1 MTNVGDV
8 FDWLDA
14 KTYTSED
21 AVAKDLWQFFENL
34 PLELDLASAGHYL
47 RKEFKRND
55 TGVDDRVQIF
65 TFDPEPA
72 DDEGYWDSSGYDS
85 DDDYDEDASWRE
97 DYY

>member
-1 MTNVGDV
+1 MILAGEVVATIREMGDG
-8 FDWLDA
+8 A
-14 KTYTSED
+14 G
-21 AVAKDLWQFFENL
+21 AVLMEVADFFSGL
-34 PLELDLASAGHYL
+34 PDDLDLASAEHYL
-47 RKEFKRND
+47 HKEFKRND

>member
-1 MTNVGDV
+1 MTNVSDAYLQLAGIQGSSEVQD
-8 FDWLDA
+8 DLLDFFA
-14 KTYTSED
+14 
-21 AVAKDLWQFFENL
+21 DLPQD
-34 PLELDLASAGHYL
+34 LDLGSAAYYL
-47 RKEFKRND
+47 KKEFKRND
-55 TGVDDRVQIF
+55 TGIDDRVQIF